1 MLDKMTLPFITLHN
15 LIFYTLHDA
24 WRSTGYRGE
33 RQALEL
39 HRKVGGQMWEWTGNG
54 QAFKTDKQKKK
65 TIKGLLPLTPK
76 PVNLKY
82 ASSSSFVF
90 RISDTAIPI

>member
-1 MLDKMTLPFITLHN
+1 
-15 LIFYTLHDA
+15 
-24 WRSTGYRGE
+24 
-33 RQALEL
+33 
-39 HRKVGGQMWEWTGNG
+39 MWEWTGNG

-65 TIKGLLPLTPK
+65 KAIKGLLPLTPK